1 MEPDDLV
8 VYNSNIA
15 YHVRGDDVQQQYNS
29 TTTDHNAV
37 KTPTKAT
44 NSARASKVLSI
55 LTVIL
60 VLLILILMALSVVTI
75 TQLNSTIQRQ
85 LNKADNGDVATVLTQ
100 LVITCNNISQK
111 LFQFDTKI
119 NNLISLQLQN
129 TDMEQQANCGPGLWY
144 QVAHLNMSD
153 PSQKCPSVWR
163 DYNRVRACGRPFA
176 ATGSCATK
184 RYLISNQYS
193 RVCGRVIG
201 YQFRSPDA
209 FHQFAN
215 TQINFDGINITTGA
229 QHSHIWSYVAGH
241 TQEHQSNCPCASQS
255 AVSPPQPYVGDHYYC
270 DSGEITNMLS
280 NDPLW
285 DGQHCEN
292 NCCTGPPAIN
302 SSPPWFSVQL
312 PVPTTDTIEVSICC
326 DQGTG
331 DEDIPIEILEIYVQ

>member
-1 MEPDDLV
+1 
-8 VYNSNIA
+8 
-15 YHVRGDDVQQQYNS
+15 
-29 TTTDHNAV
+29 
-37 KTPTKAT
+37 
-44 NSARASKVLSI
+44 
-55 LTVIL
+55 
-60 VLLILILMALSVVTI
+60 MALSVVTI

-85 LNKADNGDVATVLTQ
+85 LNKADNGVATVLTQ
-100 LVITCNNISQK
+100 LVITRNNISQK

-163 DYNRVRACGRPFA
+163 EYNRVRACGRTFA

-215 TQINFDGINITTGA
+215 TQINFDGINITKEFNIVIFGA
-229 QHSHIWSYVAGH
+229 MLLVIHKNINQIVLVLLRVQSVLHSLMLV
-241 TQEHQSNCPCASQS
+241 
-255 AVSPPQPYVGDHYYC
+255 
-270 DSGEITNMLS
+270 ITII
-280 NDPLW
+280 
-285 DGQHCEN
+285 
-292 NCCTGPPAIN
+292 AIQ
-302 SSPPWFSVQL
+302 VK
-312 PVPTTDTIEVSICC
+312 
-326 DQGTG
+326 
-331 DEDIPIEILEIYVQ
+331 